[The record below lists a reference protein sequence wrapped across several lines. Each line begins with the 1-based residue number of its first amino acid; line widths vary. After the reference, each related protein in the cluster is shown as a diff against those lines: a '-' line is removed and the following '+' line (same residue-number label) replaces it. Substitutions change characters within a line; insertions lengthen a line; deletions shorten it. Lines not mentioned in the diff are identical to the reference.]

1 MDDYVQVYDVALDA
15 ALQAQGCNSRNL
27 AVTGDW
33 EWLLQEFASMYGI
46 RQTYTVLAHLRWVV
60 RCVKRTLLVSHCLDQ
75 YPSSI
80 RLAHLFSNP

>member
-1 MDDYVQVYDVALDA
+1 MQVYDVALDA

-60 RCVKRTLLVSHCLDQ
+60 RCVKNCSIVSDCHDQ
-75 YPSSI
+75 SASSI
-80 RLAHLFSNP
+80 RLAHWFSTI